1 MLPTHLEHIRSL
13 TDLSVKRGFVERG
26 SSSDS
31 RDESIRD
38 ESIRAARGVARLR
51 SPHPAKPKR
60 DRLRAAQS
68 SSSTGGL
75 GEAQTRQTARSAV
88 L

>member
-13 TDLSVKRGFVERG
+13 TDLSVKRGFVER
-26 SSSDS
+26 S
-31 RDESIRD
+31 RD

-60 DRLRAAQS
+60 DRLRVAQS
-68 SSSTGGL
+68 
-75 GEAQTRQTARSAV
+75 TRARSASP
-88 L
+88 